1 MPRKLSDNGLRFIA
15 AWETFQPRPYFAT
28 KVEAQRGLYTW
39 GYGHT
44 GTNPPDGITREAA
57 MALLRVDVAKAERK
71 ADELVHPSF
80 NQAQFD
86 AIVDLCF
93 NVGTGVIMKDNILGD
108 FDDAVRLGD
117 IAAARRIMPQFR
129 AQAGKVLKGLVRRAN
144 GRLALFDGNQWDVAE
159 RIGRTS
165 A

>member
-28 KVEAQRGLYTW
+28 QKEAQRRLFTW
-39 GYGHT
+39 GFGHT
-44 GTNPPDGITREAA
+44 GTNPPDSITRDQA
-57 MALLRVDVAKAERK
+57 MALLRADVADAEGWVNK
-71 ADELVHPSF
+71 YAHPSI

-86 AIVDLCF
+86 ALVDL
-93 NVGTGVIMKDNILGD
+93 VINAGNGPIMPDNIKGD
-108 FDDAVRLGD
+108 FDDAVRNGD
-117 IAAARRIMPQFR
+117 WAAVRATLPLFR
-129 AQAGKVLKGLVRRAN
+129 KQGGEVLKGLVRRAN
-144 GRLALFDGNQWDVAE
+144 GRLALFDGNQWGVAE

>member
-28 KVEAQRGLYTW
+28 QKEAQRGLYTW
-39 GYGHT
+39 GFGHT
-44 GTNPPDGITREAA
+44 GTNPPDGITRDAA
-57 MALLRVDVAKAERK
+57 MALLRADVADAEK
-71 ADELVHPSF
+71 VVNAVAHPSL

-86 AIVDLCF
+86 AMVDLVF
-93 NVGTGVIMKDNILGD
+93 NAGSGVLAAATGTGA
-108 FDDAVRLGD
+108 AVRSGD
-117 IAAARRIMPQFR
+117 VATLRVKLPQFR
-129 AQAGKVLKGLVRRAN
+129 TQAGKVLTGLVRRAN

-165 A
+165 V

>member
-28 KVEAQRGLYTW
+28 KAEAARRLFTW
-39 GYGHT
+39 GFGHT
-44 GTNPPDGITREAA
+44 GTNPPDSITREAA
-57 MALLRVDVAKAERK
+57 MALLRADVANAEK
-71 ADELVHPSF
+71 VVNAVAYPSL

-86 AIVDLCF
+86 ALVDLVF
-93 NVGTGVIMKDNILGD
+93 NAGAGVLAATTGTGA
-108 FDDAVRLGD
+108 AVRVGD
-117 IAAARRIMPQFR
+117 VDTLRIKLPQFR
-129 AQAGKVLKGLVRRAN
+129 TQAGKVLKGLVRRAN